1 MKQGPTFESL
11 RLRDL
16 LVVLMPLIAGCATF
30 DSAVMSAFE
39 SVGITPDYRRG
50 QGLPKVLDAPYED
63 IWKAVPQAMTS
74 LNFPYVDRR
83 QSRSQPA
90 RGEVRA
96 FQPRKEWWGKEHR
109 VVIFVDPEGESRT
122 RVEVISAHPMHPV
135 ERIKWLHHDWGPEV
149 MQKIEQM
156 LLQGKQEKPQQANP
170 SPMGVQQSRR
180 LP

>member
-1 MKQGPTFESL
+1 MKHIVG
-11 RLRDL
+11 L
-16 LVVLMPLIAGCATF
+16 LAAVAISFMAGCATF

-50 QGLPKVLDAPYED
+50 QGLPKVFDAPYAD
-63 IWKAVPQAMTS
+63 VWKAVPQAMTS

-96 FQPRKEWWGKEHR
+96 FQPRREWWGKEYS
-109 VVIFVDPEGESRT
+109 VVIFVDPEGENRT

-149 MQKIEQM
+149 MQKIEQ
-156 LLQGKQEKPQQANP
+156 LLSQGKKEKRRQPNS
-170 SPMGVQQSRR
+170 SPMVVQDSRR
-180 LP
+180 LS